1 MNFKSTKLTTEDYL
15 KKVDGK
21 MSYVWD
27 PNSIHGN
34 QVPVK
39 VVMDGEFNSLMMERP
54 ISAVLV
60 IFSLIDEQNMVIR
73 NMVDLPSKT
82 PLLNVLNEIN
92 KIVEFA
98 KKNSKKTNIN
108 VGDALEVHLIPTEFY

>member
-1 MNFKSTKLTTEDYL
+1 MEFKLTKLTAEEYM

-27 PNSIHGN
+27 PNSIYGN
-34 QVPVK
+34 EVPVK
-39 VVMDGEFNSLMMERP
+39 VVMAGEFNSLMMERP

-82 PLLNVLNEIN
+82 PLVNVLNEIN

-98 KKNSKKTNIN
+98 KKDSKNNTIN
-108 VGDALEVHLIPTEFY
+108 TGEALEAHLIPMEFY

>member
-1 MNFKSTKLTTEDYL
+1 MDFKSIKLTAEEYM
-15 KKVDGK
+15 KKIDGK
-21 MSYVWD
+21 ESYVWD
-27 PNSIHGN
+27 QNSIYGN

-39 VVMDGEFNSLMMERP
+39 VIMAGEFNSLMMERP

-60 IFSLIDEQNMVIR
+60 IFSSINEQNMVIR

-82 PLLNVLNEIN
+82 PLENVLNEIN

-98 KKNSKKTNIN
+98 KKDSKIYNTNI
-108 VGDALEVHLIPTEFY
+108 GEALEAHLIPMEFY

>member
-1 MNFKSTKLTTEDYL
+1 MEFKPTKLTAEEYI

-21 MSYVWD
+21 ISYVWD
-27 PNSIHGN
+27 PNSIYGN

-39 VVMDGEFNSLMMERP
+39 VVMAGEFNSLMMERP

-82 PLLNVLNEIN
+82 PLVNVLNEIN

-98 KKNSKKTNIN
+98 KKDSKKNTIN
-108 VGDALEVHLIPTEFY
+108 TGEALEAHLIPMEFY

>member
-1 MNFKSTKLTTEDYL
+1 MGFKSTKLTAEEYI

-27 PNSIHGN
+27 PNSTYGN

-39 VVMDGEFNSLMMERP
+39 VVMAGEFNSLMMERP

-60 IFSLIDEQNMVIR
+60 VFSLIDEQNMVIR

-82 PLLNVLNEIN
+82 PLVNVLNEIN
-92 KIVEFA
+92 KIIEFA
-98 KKNSKKTNIN
+98 KKDSEKDNIN
-108 VGDALEVHLIPTEFY
+108 IGEALEAHLIPMEFY

>member
-1 MNFKSTKLTTEDYL
+1 MEFKSTKLTAEEYM

-27 PNSIHGN
+27 PNSIYGN
-34 QVPVK
+34 EVPVK
-39 VVMDGEFNSLMMERP
+39 VVMAGEFNSLMMERP

-60 IFSLIDEQNMVIR
+60 IFNLIDEQNMVIR

-82 PLLNVLNEIN
+82 PLVNVLNEIN

-98 KKNSKKTNIN
+98 KKDLKKNTIN
-108 VGDALEVHLIPTEFY
+108 TGEALEAHLIPMEFY

>member
-1 MNFKSTKLTTEDYL
+1 LEFKSTKLTAEEYM

-27 PNSIHGN
+27 PNSIYGN

-39 VVMDGEFNSLMMERP
+39 VVMAGEFNSLMMERP

-82 PLLNVLNEIN
+82 PLVNVLNEIN

-98 KKNSKKTNIN
+98 KKDSKKNTIN
-108 VGDALEVHLIPTEFY
+108 TGEALEAHLIPMEFY

>member
-1 MNFKSTKLTTEDYL
+1 MEFKLTKLTAEEYM

-27 PNSIHGN
+27 PNSIYGN
-34 QVPVK
+34 EVRVK
-39 VVMDGEFNSLMMERP
+39 VVMAGEFNSLMMERP

-82 PLLNVLNEIN
+82 PLVNVLYEIN

-98 KKNSKKTNIN
+98 KKDSKNNTIN
-108 VGDALEVHLIPTEFY
+108 TGEALEAHLIPMEFY

>member
-1 MNFKSTKLTTEDYL
+1 MEFKSTKLTAEEYM
-15 KKVDGK
+15 KKIDGK

-27 PNSIHGN
+27 PNSIYGN
-34 QVPVK
+34 EVPVK
-39 VVMDGEFNSLMMERP
+39 VVMAGEFNSLMMERP

-60 IFSLIDEQNMVIR
+60 IFNLIDEQNMVIR

-82 PLLNVLNEIN
+82 PLVNVLNEIN

-98 KKNSKKTNIN
+98 KKDSKKNTIN
-108 VGDALEVHLIPTEFY
+108 TGEALEAHLIPMEFY